1 MPRKAPS
8 NVEEV
13 RHTFGN
19 LERQQIAQLTEATVK
34 ATRLKS
40 YASVAGNAGLLVMGG
55 GVVAAAA
62 FFGIGYAGTTL
73 RDLVSPVVDW
83 AQDKSAAIAGGENV
97 EKIEEAI
104 VYEQQQVDK
113 WTQIMED
120 NKRGSGGS
128 MKLFFSA
135 SYKAANHKRKLEILK
150 KKLVAAKAQQKM
162 NQSGVPSSLFELLGG
177 GGWTPPD
184 EQDAAQ

>member
-40 YASVAGNAGLLVMGG
+40 YASVAGNAGLLIMGG

-62 FFGIGYAGTTL
+62 FFGIGYAGSTL
-73 RDLVSPVVDW
+73 RDLVSPAVDW
-83 AQDKSAAIAGGENV
+83 AQDRSAAIAGGENPL
-97 EKIEEAI
+97 
-104 VYEQQQVDK
+104 
-113 WTQIMED
+113 
-120 NKRGSGGS
+120 SGALPYT
-128 MKLFFSA
+128 KPPTISA
-135 SYKAANHKRKLEILK
+135 NWNS
-150 KKLVAAKAQQKM
+150 
-162 NQSGVPSSLFELLGG
+162 
-177 GGWTPPD
+177 
-184 EQDAAQ
+184 